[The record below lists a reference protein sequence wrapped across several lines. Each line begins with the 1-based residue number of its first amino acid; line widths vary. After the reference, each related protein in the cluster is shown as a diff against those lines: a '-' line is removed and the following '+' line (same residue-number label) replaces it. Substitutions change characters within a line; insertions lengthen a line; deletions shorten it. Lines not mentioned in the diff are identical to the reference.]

1 MTLPQPRPLGQ
12 ENSGMLDIQPPA
24 AHKLEA
30 LRQLFP
36 QAVEADAQ
44 GRIRINA
51 AMLQLALDPANPAG
65 VQVEEDGFE
74 LRWVGKREAY
84 HSAFVPVQKIVQPA
98 PEQSKAWDST
108 GNLLIKGD
116 NLDALR
122 LLRHS
127 YFGKVKLI
135 YIDPPY
141 NTQSDAFV
149 YRDDFSARQSE
160 VLAQLGYSAD
170 NIDYIK
176 NIHGARTHSGWLS
189 FMYPRLLLAKD
200 LLRDDGVIFI
210 SIDDNEQAQLKL
222 LCDEVFG
229 EENFISNLIWEKGR
243 KNDAKFFS
251 NGHEYMLVYAKAQSH
266 LRAENTLWR
275 EEKPGARDI
284 WEHYLTLRQRHGS
297 NDTAIET
304 DLQQWFASLPKTH
317 PAKKWSRY
325 KRVDSN
331 GPWRDRD
338 ISSPGGEGHKYDV
351 PHPITKLP
359 CKVPDRGWAY
369 STAIEMQRQIDLGL
383 VAFRADH
390 TEPPFRKAHIRPLP
404 QEMEVTPE
412 DEETDSE
419 AGEELATQVRGS
431 YFYKQSQVSVRQLRE
446 LLGKNV
452 FNNPKDVDEVARLLS
467 YASPGDTSAIAL
479 DFFAGS
485 GTTGEAVMRLNAE
498 DGGNRKFILVQI
510 PQPIDP
516 KKQKEAHRFVTETLG
531 RPEATIFEITAERL
545 RRAGARLEAER
556 AAKTE
561 AAGGLLP
568 DDTPAL
574 DTGFRVFELVDDPDA
589 LILQKPL
596 ASATQADVLA
606 LQTTIAT
613 PQPAH
618 LPRVLYNLLL
628 AEGLPLTTA
637 LETIQEN
644 SLYRADDVLLVLQ
657 TLPLDALTDTVRAL
671 QQGPQP
677 VRSITVY
684 APWINDDNFIL
695 GLHTVAETLGFSED
709 KLRLRG

>member
-1 MTLPQPRPLGQ
+1 MNLWNGDPVGQ
-12 ENSGMLDIQPPA
+12 KKPGMLDIQPPA

-36 QAVEADAQ
+36 QAVETDAQ

-141 NTQSDAFV
+141 NTQSDAFI

-229 EENFISNLIWEKGR
+229 EENFVANITWQRSKKGDSKLIAVVHEYLLCYANSKSTTV
-243 KNDAKFFS
+243 S
-251 NGHEYMLVYAKAQSH
+251 NGVWRIPKNGADIVLAKYQAIRDELGNDHEAVRNAMQAWY
-266 LRAENTLWR
+266 RAL
-275 EEKPGARDI
+275 
-284 WEHYLTLRQRHGS
+284 
-297 NDTAIET
+297 
-304 DLQQWFASLPKTH
+304 
-317 PAKKWSRY
+317 PAK
-325 KRVDSN
+325 D
-331 GPWRDRD
+331 
-338 ISSPGGEGHKYDV
+338 
-351 PHPITKLP
+351 P
-359 CKVPDRGWAY
+359 CKVHKHYCWSDDRGLYFAADFAGPDDGRASRPRHDIFHPVTGQSCKKP
-369 STAIEMQRQIDLGL
+369 STGWRW
-383 VAFRADH
+383 
-390 TEPPFRKAHIRPLP
+390 
-404 QEMEVTPE
+404 
-412 DEETDSE
+412 DEEKTRWALAEVPPRIHFGPDETTIPNRKSYLEEIASE
-419 AGEELATQVRGS
+419 PYSSVFYRDGRSATLEVETLVGKGVFPFPKNTEVISELI
-431 YFYKQSQVSVRQLRE
+431 QLTT
-446 LLGKNV
+446 KADDIV
-452 FNNPKDVDEVARLLS
+452 
-467 YASPGDTSAIAL
+467 L

-485 GTTGEAVMRLNAE
+485 GTTGEAVMRLNGE
-498 DGGNRKFILVQI
+498 DGGHRQFILVQI

-556 AAKTE
+556 AAKAQ
-561 AAGGLLP
+561 AAGSLLP

-644 SLYRADDVLLVLQ
+644 CLYRADDVLLVLQ

>member
-1 MTLPQPRPLGQ
+1 MTLPQPGPLGQ
-12 ENSGMLDIQPPA
+12 KKPGMLDIQPPA

-36 QAVEADAQ
+36 QAVETDAQ

-51 AMLQLALDPANPAG
+51 AMLQLALHPANPAG

-141 NTQSDAFV
+141 NTQSDAFI

-170 NIDYIK
+170 SIDYIK

-229 EENFISNLIWEKGR
+229 EENFVATLPWKKRS
-243 KNDAKFFS
+243 AKSDVPFGVSQDF
-251 NGHEYMLVYAKAQSH
+251 EWVLAYAKPEFLAGQAHERAYYETPDFPEDRWRLADLTKQTTAEERPNSAFDLINPKNGKRYAFNPKRVWAITQDTLPDYLAKGKIVFPGDYDF
-266 LRAENTLWR
+266 LRITIPAFRVFESEDQAKAMR
-275 EEKPGARDI
+275 K
-284 WEHYLTLRQRHGS
+284 HGS
-297 NDTAIET
+297 QESLKALST
-304 DLQQWFASLPKTH
+304 QLPKEVGMSESGN
-317 PAKKWSRY
+317 KDFERLFDSRY
-325 KRVDSN
+325 FSFSKPVGLIQHLLASSTD
-331 GPWRDRD
+331 DDD
-338 ISSPGGEGHKYDV
+338 I
-351 PHPITKLP
+351 I
-359 CKVPDRGWAY
+359 
-369 STAIEMQRQIDLGL
+369 
-383 VAFRADH
+383 
-390 TEPPFRKAHIRPLP
+390 
-404 QEMEVTPE
+404 
-412 DEETDSE
+412 
-419 AGEELATQVRGS
+419 
-431 YFYKQSQVSVRQLRE
+431 
-446 LLGKNV
+446 
-452 FNNPKDVDEVARLLS
+452 
-467 YASPGDTSAIAL
+467 L

-498 DGGNRKFILVQI
+498 DGGNRQFILVQI

-516 KKQKEAHRFVTETLG
+516 KKQKEAHSFVTQTLG

-556 AAKTE
+556 AAKAQ
-561 AAGGLLP
+561 AAGSLLP

-644 SLYRADDVLLVLQ
+644 CLYRADDVLLVLQ